1 MIGAPVLLTRSS
13 AHAAGATTIT
23 PGGAVENDRDN
34 NDNNDNGDD
43 GDSDDNDS
51 DDDGVPA
58 DAHGISSS
66 SRSSSDGARGT
77 GLRDLAWRY
86 IIVRAADRLAPPA
99 DAYAVFRYGSTV
111 SRCADSNV
119 RCHDPR
125 NRHEVDTI
133 AVMMDCMRAQQIDLA
148 MEIGYRR
155 LLGVEAADAA
165 LKTKKKADWT
175 LAAMLDVT
183 RPGEL
188 LPMDLQR
195 VLMRDLQRY
204 KAAHNITDKAAPSS
218 SSSSATAPGT
228 GGQWHGG
235 GGGKKKKKE
244 KKGSNNNNN
253 NNNNNNGGNN
263 NGGGA
268 SSAAAKS

>member
-1 MIGAPVLLTRSS
+1 M
-13 AHAAGATTIT
+13 
-23 PGGAVENDRDN
+23 
-34 NDNNDNGDD
+34 
-43 GDSDDNDS
+43 
-51 DDDGVPA
+51 
-58 DAHGISSS
+58 DAHGISSLSQS
-66 SRSSSDGARGT
+66 SLGGARAAGP
-77 GLRDLAWRY
+77 RDLAWRY

-111 SRCADSNV
+111 GRCADSSV

-133 AVMMDCMRAQQIDLA
+133 AVMLDCMRAQQIDLA

-204 KAAHNITDKAAPSS
+204 KAAHNITDKAAAPSL
-218 SSSSATAPGT
+218 SSSATAPGT

-235 GGGKKKKKE
+235 GGGKKKKK
-244 KKGSNNNNN
+244 KKKKDG
-253 NNNNNNGGNN
+253 NNNNGGRDNKE
-263 NGGGA
+263 GGGA